1 MIWTVLGGF
10 RRLLQLKVLILVFLA
25 IAAIWIGGKLG
36 LGCSCHMPWTVDRSP
51 EAQQERFGDLL
62 DRLLID
68 QDGRVVGLTP

>member
-36 LGCSCHMPWTVDRSP
+36 CSCHMPWAVDRSP

-62 DRLLID
+62 DRLIID